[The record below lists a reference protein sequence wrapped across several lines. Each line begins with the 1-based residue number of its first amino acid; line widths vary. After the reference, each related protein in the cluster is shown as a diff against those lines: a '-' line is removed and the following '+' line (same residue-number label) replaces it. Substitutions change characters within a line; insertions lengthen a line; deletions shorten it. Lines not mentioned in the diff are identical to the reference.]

1 MHTYR
6 ESNRTRGPDVGSASR
21 MSLSSVASSA
31 PLLVEESP
39 QSGSKSKSWLRSHGL
54 PDNTSF
60 KHICIYAQHPQCKKQ
75 LIQNSRAIHTRD
87 NVNILDTQQQCFRSS
102 PRRCHT
108 SELSDS
114 KTNAMQKEANT
125 ANGKAQQHT
134 RKEIVFL
141 FYKHTHEPCSRH
153 KHRRD
158 QRHPPPLTHPPSH
171 RPTHFSFPKHTATHA
186 TYTKRTHLCQNESM
200 HNNRRRPSSHAVSY
214 TR

>member
-54 PDNTSF
+54 PDNTSS

-75 LIQNSRAIHTRD
+75 VIQNSRAIHTRD
-87 NVNILDTQQQCFRSS
+87 NVSILDTQQQCLRSS

-108 SELSDS
+108 SEMSDS

-125 ANGKAQQHT
+125 ASGKAQQHT

-141 FYKHTHEPCSRH
+141 CLQTHTRAMFQTQASTGP
-153 KHRRD
+153 
-158 QRHPPPLTHPPSH
+158 TTPPSPH
-171 RPTHFSFPKHTATHA
+171 SPTHSHTNTFFVPQTHGNPCDLHKKD
-186 TYTKRTHLCQNESM
+186 TPLPE
-200 HNNRRRPSSHAVSY
+200 
-214 TR
+214 